1 MINLFFSISA
11 CTRAEMIDYQHRI
24 TRYGQEIA
32 DRKRPSPFTFEIW
45 EFMQEAKRACK
56 SEAMDDIDYSKMKLA
71 LEDSLP
77 EGVIIEDFLDAG
89 DLDDSNMWSYLREK
103 STQNICE
110 VEIKEESLSD
120 EYTYTNGNH
129 STSNGHDNNAEEEH
143 NVEDSPPRKK
153 AVYKQNSS
161 GFHKSDNLPA
171 LSINNVAATM
181 DTLNM
186 LKSQMNAN
194 KKDETHSSNSEN
206 SDTAFKQFYDMQ
218 AREHLMRMQIL
229 QYELETAKFNRDT
242 AEINRQIALKKFNE
256 DNVSES

>member
-1 MINLFFSISA
+1 
-11 CTRAEMIDYQHRI
+11 MIDYQHRI
-24 TRYGQEIA
+24 SRYGQEIA

-77 EGVIIEDFLDAG
+77 EGVIVEDDLDNG
-89 DLDDSNMWSYLREK
+89 DMDDSNMWSYLREK

-110 VEIKEESLSD
+110 VEIKEESCSD
-120 EYTYTNGNH
+120 EYSYTNGNI
-129 STSNGHDNNAEEEH
+129 STKNGRSNGTSEHIEEE
-143 NVEDSPPRKK
+143 SPPKK
-153 AVYKQNSS
+153 KVAYKQHTS
-161 GFHKSDNLPA
+161 GFQKSDNLPA

-186 LKSQMNAN
+186 LKSQMNGN
-194 KKDETHSSNSEN
+194 KKAETHSPNSEH
-206 SDTAFKQFYDMQ
+206 SDSSFKQFYDMQ

-229 QYELETAKFNRDT
+229 QFELETAKFNRDT